1 MITVGTKVCSF
12 EDLRK
17 IVQMTS
23 LCCVRWCSNTIWVV
37 STFPKVK
44 KSSSWKTSICL
55 HSHGMAWNKY
65 YDVITKWMNFN
76 CPVIETSE
84 SIEPNDNDFELNV
97 IAYISKD
104 IPSWNVTKKLQ
115 LFLWQLWTPFLHL
128 FSPQRQMGK
137 LKIIVEDF
145 TAFWWHL
152 GKQKRQ
158 GRSKQSGPNRWQ
170 SETFFW
176 EALSKESIK
185 AWLTLLLCN
194 SSHAL
199 TKWSSLFIF
208 GVYTFYLHDTWELT
222 FIQQGTKCWLTGHQ
236 CDRK

>member
-1 MITVGTKVCSF
+1 
-12 EDLRK
+12 
-17 IVQMTS
+17 MTS
-23 LCCVRWCSNTIWVV
+23 VCGDWWCYKTICMA

-44 KSSSWKTSICL
+44 ESSSWKTSSVSREKVRMKQIKR
-55 HSHGMAWNKY
+55 WN
-65 YDVITKWMNFN
+65 DIANELQL
-76 CPVIETSE
+76 PAEASE